1 MKKDQIIIK
10 LNPLITEIIENL
22 QLDLIKL
29 FNGIF
34 EDIHII
40 ENSKGIL
47 KKYYNKHRNQYNASR
62 ILDDVKEIGIKEE
75 YYRVLAITSE
85 DLYTERL
92 NFVFGVAFMPSQS
105 IIPESVSAIISFKR
119 LKEEFYNLPKDNV
132 LFRERVI
139 KEAAHELGHTLGLKH
154 CTNKCVMRF
163 SNCIDDTDEKP
174 ARFCYNCL
182 NKIKKNY
189 GLG

>member
-1 MKKDQIIIK
+1 MKKELIIIK
-10 LNPLITEIIENL
+10 LNPLIAEIIENL

-47 KKYYNKHRNQYNASR
+47 KKNYNEHRNQYNASR
-62 ILDDVKEIGIKEE
+62 ILDDMKEIGIKEE

-92 NFVFGVAFMPSQS
+92 NFVFGVAFIPSQS

-119 LKEEFYNLPKDNV
+119 LKEEFYNLSKDDV
-132 LFRERVI
+132 LFRDRVI

-154 CTNKCVMRF
+154 CINECVMRF
-163 SNCIDDTDEKP
+163 SNFIDDTDEKP
-174 ARFCYNCL
+174 ARFCDSCL

>member
-1 MKKDQIIIK
+1 MKKDLIIIK
-10 LNPLITEIIENL
+10 LNPFIAEIIENL

-34 EDIHII
+34 EEIHII

-75 YYRVLAITSE
+75 YYRILAITSE

-119 LKEEFYNLPKDNV
+119 LKEEFYNLPKNDV
-132 LFRERVI
+132 LFRDRAI
-139 KEAAHELGHTLGLKH
+139 KEAIHELGHTLGLKH
-154 CTNKCVMRF
+154 CINKCVMRF

-174 ARFCYNCL
+174 ARLCHSCCK
-182 NKIKKNY
+182 KIKKNY
-189 GLG
+189 DLV

>member
-1 MKKDQIIIK
+1 MKKDLIIIK
-10 LNPLITEIIENL
+10 LNPIIDTIIENL
-22 QLDLIKL
+22 QLDLIQS

-75 YYRVLAITSE
+75 YYRILAITSE

-92 NFVFGVAFMPSQS
+92 NFVFGVAFMQSQS

-119 LKEEFYNLPKDNV
+119 LKEEFYNLPKNDV
-132 LFRERVI
+132 LFRDRAI
-139 KEAAHELGHTLGLKH
+139 KEAIHELGHTLGLKH
-154 CTNKCVMRF
+154 CINKCVMRF

-174 ARFCYNCL
+174 ARLCHSCCK
-182 NKIKKNY
+182 KIKKNY
-189 GLG
+189 DLV

>member
-1 MKKDQIIIK
+1 MKKDLIIIK
-10 LNPLITEIIENL
+10 LNPFIAEIIENL

-34 EDIHII
+34 EEIHII

-75 YYRVLAITSE
+75 YYRILAITSE

-119 LKEEFYNLPKDNV
+119 LKEEFYNLPKNDV
-132 LFRERVI
+132 LFRDRAI
-139 KEAAHELGHTLGLKH
+139 KEAIHELGHTLGLKH
-154 CTNKCVMRF
+154 CINKCVMRF
-163 SNCIDDTDEKP
+163 SNGIDDTDEKP
-174 ARFCYNCL
+174 ARLCHSCCK
-182 NKIKKNY
+182 KIKKNY
-189 GLG
+189 DLV

>member
-1 MKKDQIIIK
+1 MKKDLIIIK
-10 LNPLITEIIENL
+10 LNPIIDTIIENL
-22 QLDLIKL
+22 QLDLIQS

-34 EDIHII
+34 EDIYII

-75 YYRVLAITSE
+75 YYRILAITSE

-119 LKEEFYNLPKDNV
+119 LKEEFYNLPKNDV
-132 LFRERVI
+132 LFRDRAI
-139 KEAAHELGHTLGLKH
+139 KEAIHELGHTLGLKH
-154 CTNKCVMRF
+154 CINKCVMRF

-174 ARFCYNCL
+174 ARFCHSCL
-182 NKIKKNY
+182 KKIKKNY
-189 GLG
+189 DLV

>member
-1 MKKDQIIIK
+1 MKKELIIIK
-10 LNPLITEIIENL
+10 LNPLIAEIIENL

-47 KKYYNKHRNQYNASR
+47 KKYYNEHRNQYNASR
-62 ILDDVKEIGIKEE
+62 ILDDMKEIGIKEE

-92 NFVFGVAFMPSQS
+92 NFVFGVAFIPSQS

-119 LKEEFYNLPKDNV
+119 LKEEFYNLSKDDV
-132 LFRERVI
+132 LFRDRVI

-154 CTNKCVMRF
+154 CMNECVMRF
-163 SNCIDDTDEKP
+163 SNRIDDTDEKP
-174 ARFCYNCL
+174 ARFCDSCL

>member
-1 MKKDQIIIK
+1 MKKDLIILK
-10 LNPLITEIIENL
+10 LNPLIAEIIKNL

-34 EDIHII
+34 EEIHII

-47 KKYYNKHRNQYNASR
+47 KKYYSKHRNQYNASR

-119 LKEEFYNLPKDNV
+119 LKEEFYNLSKNDV
-132 LFRERVI
+132 LLRDRVI
-139 KEAAHELGHTLGLKH
+139 KEASHELGHTLGLKH
-154 CTNKCVMRF
+154 CINKCVMRF
-163 SNCIDDTDEKP
+163 SNCIEDTDEKP
-174 ARFCYNCL
+174 ARFCNSCL
-182 NKIKKNY
+182 KKIKKNY
-189 GLG
+189 G